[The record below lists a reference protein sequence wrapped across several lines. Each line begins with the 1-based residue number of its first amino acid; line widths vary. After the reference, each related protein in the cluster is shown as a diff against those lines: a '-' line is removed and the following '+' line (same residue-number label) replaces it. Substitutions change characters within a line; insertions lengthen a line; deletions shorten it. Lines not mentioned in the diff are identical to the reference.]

1 MQQACTYRLGWD
13 KRLPPLTA
21 GGTKRFC
28 PIEVLHVLSK
38 IALKF
43 GSLPKQVSVLTQ
55 NSLRAYT
62 VSSFVSNTRMKVLG
76 CSSIVEVHALAG
88 R

>member
-1 MQQACTYRLGWD
+1 MGQAEEAH
-13 KRLPPLTA
+13 RLPPLTA

-76 CSSIVEVHALAG
+76 CSSIVEVHALAA